1 MVTRQRRDEVRR
13 ASERF
18 LQMHGPTVMAD
29 QLTDLA
35 SRARGRD
42 RDSYGTGEL
51 IEELEGRLADLFGTE
66 AAVFLPS
73 GTMAQQIALRIWA
86 EQAGR
91 DTVGLHPLTH
101 LEVHELG
108 AVWELHRLRPRF
120 LTRRTA
126 PTHPRRPG
134 RGRGAAGQRG
144 GRASVAGGRFPAA
157 DLGRVVGFRGG
168 GGRTWCASA
177 CRRCQI
183 VGKHGTPG
191 PFAGRDRRTRRQRL
205 RVVLQSPRRDV
216 RLRPGR
222 SGILCRPGS
231 PLAAPPR
238 RNAVRTISSR
248 VGRTARTRRI
258 PAAGADLCLVRP
270 KTGCPPRRTSART
283 RQPESRPTHT
293 NGFAVYVD
301 ADSDR
306 LDEATV
312 AYAQR
317 EKKTTTFWWGPTVV
331 PGWSKTEISVGEAT
345 LGWKPGEIADTLQEL
360 VDRAS

>member
-120 LTRRTA
+120 LTDA
-126 PTHPRRPG
+126 PRQPTLDDLAAVAEPLGSVVVELPLREADFQLPTWDELSG
-134 RGRGAAGQRG
+134 FAAAVGERGARLHVDGARLWESTAHLGHSLAEIAGLADSVYVSFYKVLGAMSGSALVGPASFVAQARRWQRRHG
-144 GRASVAGGRFPAA
+144 GTLFAQYPAV
-157 DLGRVVGFRGG
+157 LGALRGLDEYLPRVPTYVSY
-168 GGRTWCASA
+168 A
-177 CRRCQI
+177 Q
-183 VGKHGTPG
+183 K
-191 PFAGRDRRTRRQRL
+191 
-205 RVVLQSPRRDV
+205 
-216 RLRPGR
+216 
-222 SGILCRPGS
+222 
-231 PLAAPPR
+231 LAARLAELPR
-238 RNAVRTISSR
+238 VR
-248 VGRTARTRRI
+248 VN
-258 PAAGADLCLVRP
+258 PNPV
-270 KTGCPPRRTSART
+270 
-283 RQPESRPTHT
+283 HT

-312 AYAQR
+312 AYAA